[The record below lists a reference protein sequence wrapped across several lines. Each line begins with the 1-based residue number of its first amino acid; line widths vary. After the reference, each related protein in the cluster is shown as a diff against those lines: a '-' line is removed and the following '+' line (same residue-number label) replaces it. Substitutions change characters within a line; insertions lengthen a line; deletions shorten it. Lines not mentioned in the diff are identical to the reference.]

1 MSLALLAV
9 QTSVYQLFKL
19 WLVPY
24 VGLTKDAIHIYVG
37 FGCLLFSVL
46 VLRVPLSSWRAL
58 ALGILAAVVMETLD
72 LRDDLAA
79 FGHLRWWA
87 SLKDLLNTNAI
98 PILLVMLARRGWI
111 PGRHRQGDPV
121 ED

>member
-9 QTSVYQLFKL
+9 QTSFYQLFKL

-37 FGCLLFSVL
+37 FACLLVSVL
-46 VLRVPLSSWRAL
+46 VLRAPLSSWRAL
-58 ALGILAAVVMETLD
+58 VLGILAAVVMETLD

-79 FGHLRWWA
+79 FGYLRWWA
-87 SLKDLLNTNAI
+87 SVKDMLNTNAI
-98 PILLVMLARRGWI
+98 PILLVLLAKAGWI
-111 PGRHRQGDPV
+111 PGQHRRGDPV
-121 ED
+121 EE